1 LELFGYKLRIE
12 LFLCIIFF
20 IVPIILPLFADYSQ
34 PSLSEYY
41 YTSQK
46 YTYITLLSII
56 GILTILDGVMYST
69 RRYNILIGLSMIGVV
84 VFPVEEF
91 RITHDIFAIIFFV
104 GNAFIVTY
112 YSKLLVIAKKMAFLI
127 IIILTLLLLMFDIIN
142 LYVAETMGMLSMSYF
157 MFTRYSILE
166 LRNKIVA

>member
-1 LELFGYKLRIE
+1 
-12 LFLCIIFF
+12 
-20 IVPIILPLFADYSQ
+20 
-34 PSLSEYY
+34 
-41 YTSQK
+41 
-46 YTYITLLSII
+46 
-56 GILTILDGVMYST
+56 
-69 RRYNILIGLSMIGVV
+69 MIGVV